1 MLSFAAAGADDV
13 KVGALQISA
22 PWARAT
28 PKGASIGGG
37 YLKITNTGTAPDR
50 LIGGSTPIS
59 GKIEIHEMSMAGGVM
74 KMRELSG
81 GLEIKP
87 GRPSSSSPAAC
98 HMMFVGLKQ
107 QLTQGEHFKATLQFE
122 KAGKVEV
129 DFSDRRDRR
138 DNGRRRRQPGM
149 PRRHGRHEDEVSR
162 RYCLAR
168 RRRARR
174 PPAAA
179 SETR

>member
-1 MLSFAAAGADDV
+1 MVRKSLSIVLTLGTLMLSPVAAGAGDV

-37 YLKITNTGTAPDR
+37 YLRITNTGTTPDR

-59 GKIEIHEMSMAGGVM
+59 GKVEVHQMSMAGGIT

-87 GRPSSSSPAAC
+87 GETVELKPGGV
-98 HMMFVGLKQ
+98 HMMFVGLTQ
-107 QLTQGEHFKATLQFE
+107 QLTQGGHFKATLQFE

-129 DFSDRRDRR
+129 DFTIAGIGATTVGGDAHS
-138 DNGRRRRQPGM
+138 
-149 PRRHGRHEDEVSR
+149 HGTMNEMKMK
-162 RYCLAR
+162 
-168 RRRARR
+168 
-174 PPAAA
+174 
-179 SETR
+179 